1 MKIPIIVSTAIFLSI
16 QSFSQSISPVDSL
29 VSLLDKSEED
39 TNKVVVLLRLF
50 DPTVVNDLD
59 LAYDYTDQAH
69 KLSEKLSF
77 DKGIAAAYQRKG
89 IIWGYRGNVGK
100 ARENYLKAI
109 EVHKRLDHELI
120 AATLVF
126 NLGLLYKEQ
135 GIFDSALVYN
145 QRASEVFLSYND
157 SLKYA
162 SSLDLFSSIHLEK
175 GNYFLCVKYA
185 TEAAEVFRVYEDE
198 VREAD
203 ALIKIGQ
210 GYLVQGDHISAIDYF
225 KSANALYRK
234 HNDKIWENYGIQKI
248 GIAYLNL
255 NMLSKADSAIDYS
268 IQLSDSLGAVSMMS
282 AAFETK
288 AEILYARGKY
298 QEAMEYFKQALEMN
312 ADAQDSTFIATTRI
326 SIGRC
331 YQQLGKYDL
340 AEQAYLKVLPISLKM
355 DVKENLQTIYFKL
368 SEIYAI
374 RRNTAL
380 SYDFYRKSIAV
391 KDSIYQ
397 QEKLRQFADMQ
408 TKYDTEK
415 KERALA
421 LQKQQI
427 VILEQEAEIQD
438 LIRMRLIVSIIVVVL
453 IFGLV
458 IYTQWLRV
466 KKNKL
471 KQAIENERLNHELDL
486 KKRELATHTLHI
498 IQKNELLENL
508 QNKVKELKK
517 KDEGS
522 SYVEITR
529 MINTNR
535 LIDKDWDNFKSV
547 FEQVH
552 PDFFAKL
559 KSLYSNI
566 SSNELRM
573 AAMMKMNLNTKEM
586 ASVLNITPE
595 GVKKARYRMRKKFD
609 LEAEANV
616 QEYLMTL

>member
-1 MKIPIIVSTAIFLSI
+1 MKIPIIVSAAIFLSI

-100 ARENYLKAI
+100 ARQNYLKAI

-145 QRASEVFLSYND
+145 ERASEVFLSYND

-185 TEAAEVFRVYEDE
+185 TKAAEVFRVYEDE

-282 AAFETK
+282 AAYETK

-298 QEAMEYFKQALEMN
+298 QEAMDYFKQALEMN

-380 SYDFYRKSIAV
+380 SYDFYKKSIAV

-552 PDFFAKL
+552 PDFFTKL

>member
-1 MKIPIIVSTAIFLSI
+1 MKIPIIVSAAIFLSI

-145 QRASEVFLSYND
+145 ERASEVFLSYND

-185 TEAAEVFRVYEDE
+185 TKAAEVFRVYEDE

-282 AAFETK
+282 AAYETK

-298 QEAMEYFKQALEMN
+298 QEAMDYFKQALEMN

-380 SYDFYRKSIAV
+380 SYDFYKKSIAV

-552 PDFFAKL
+552 PDFFTKL

>member
-100 ARENYLKAI
+100 ARQNYLKAI